1 MTEETP
7 PDDKSNM
14 QANTKSLQEEEKLPE
29 IQAGE
34 AEQTNDKEQQKE
46 EGSPADDNKCLSA
59 RTNAS

>member
-34 AEQTNDKEQQKE
+34 AE
-46 EGSPADDNKCLSA
+46 
-59 RTNAS
+59 